1 MKKKAVTIS
10 ASQLIGFLDQELKEL
25 PDNRKGDNKKYTVKD
40 AVIAAFSVFFTQS
53 PSFLQ
58 YQRLMNPKK
67 GQDNA
72 QSLFKLL
79 EIPCDNQIRNLLDPI
94 PALTVFGTFKNTY
107 KWLENNWVIEEFK
120 YLDNQIL
127 MALDGTEYHSSKK
140 INCLHCNCRKHRNGS
155 VTYYHQAVT
164 PVIVSPLKKQ
174 VILKDTASHIN
185 FPPEFIKKQD
195 GKTKQDCETVAVKRW
210 LLRNP
215 VDQKNN
221 QITLLGDDLYSR
233 QPICDLAL
241 EQGYNFIFVAKAS
254 SHQSLYEWIDFS
266 EKNGE
271 MRSGEIKKY
280 EKGKRRIYRYRYVNN
295 LPIRESEPSLMGNWY
310 EVEIFDT
317 TKNKVIYKNSFITNH
332 ELNEQN
338 IFPMMKS
345 GRTRWKVENENNN
358 ILKNQGYNL
367 EHNFGHGQEN
377 LSEILLSLNL
387 LAFLFHNVL
396 DLVNDMYQKVRK
408 SLGTRKRFFNDI
420 RALLNY
426 IWFQS
431 WNDLFIFIL
440 SEGESREAVNTS

>member
-10 ASQLIGFLDQELKEL
+10 ASQLIGFLDKELQEL
-25 PDNRKGDNKKYTVKD
+25 PDNRKGDNKKYAVKD

-58 YQRLMNPKK
+58 YQRLMKPKK
-67 GQDNA
+67 GKDNA

-79 EIPCDNQIRNLLDPI
+79 EIPCDNQIRNLLEPI
-94 PALTVFGTFKNTY
+94 PASTVFGAFKTTY
-107 KWLENNWVIEEFK
+107 QWLETNRVIKEFK

-127 MALDGTEYHSSKK
+127 MALDGTEYYSSKK
-140 INCLHCNCRKHRNGS
+140 INCPHCNCRKHRNGS

-164 PVIVSPLKKQ
+164 PVIVSPAKKQ
-174 VILKDTASHIN
+174 VIN

-195 GKTKQDCETVAVKRW
+195 GKTKQDCENAAVKRW
-210 LLRNP
+210 LLKNP
-215 VDQKNN
+215 VEREKN

-233 QPICDLAL
+233 QPLCELAL

-266 EKNGE
+266 EKTGE
-271 MRSGEIKKY
+271 IKIGEIKKY
-280 EKGKRRIYRYRYVNN
+280 EKEKRRIYRYRYVNN
-295 LPIRESEPSLMGNWY
+295 VPMREAEPSLMVNWY

-338 IFPMMKS
+338 IFEMMKS
-345 GRTRWKVENENNN
+345 GRTRWKVENESNN

-396 DLVNDMYQKVRK
+396 YLVNEMYQKVRK

-426 IWFQS
+426 VWFQS

-440 SEGESREAVNTS
+440 KEGDERESINTS

>member
-1 MKKKAVTIS
+1 MNQKAITIS
-10 ASQLIGFLDQELKEL
+10 TSQLIGFLDQELKEL
-25 PDNRKGDNKKYTVKD
+25 PDNRKGENKKYTVNH
-40 AVIAAFSVFFTQS
+40 AVKAGFSVFFTQS

-58 YQRLMNPKK
+58 HQRLMKPKK
-67 GQDNA
+67 GKDNA
-72 QSLFKLL
+72 ESLFGLS
-79 EIPCDNQIRNLLDPI
+79 EIPCDNQIRKLLDPI
-94 PALTVFGTFKNTY
+94 PATTVFGAFKSTY
-107 KWLENNWVIEEFK
+107 KWLEANGVIEQFK

-127 MALDGTEYHSSKK
+127 MALDGTEYYSSKK
-140 INCLHCNCRKHRNGS
+140 INCPHCNCRNHRNGS
-155 VTYYHQAVT
+155 VTYYHQVVT
-164 PVIVSPLKKQ
+164 PVIVSPSKKQ
-174 VILKDTASHIN
+174 VIN

-195 GKTKQDCETVAVKRW
+195 GKTKQDCENAAVKRW

-215 VDQKNN
+215 VEREKNE
-221 QITLLGDDLYSR
+221 ITLLGDDLYSR
-233 QPICDLAL
+233 QPICELVL
-241 EQGYNFIFVAKAS
+241 EQGYNFIFVAKPS
-254 SHQSLYEWIDFS
+254 SHRSLYEWIDFS

-295 LPIRESEPSLMGNWY
+295 VPMRETEPSLMVNWY

-317 TKNKVIYKNSFITNH
+317 AKNKVIYKNSFITNH
-332 ELNEQN
+332 ELSESN
-338 IFPMMKS
+338 IFPIIKS
-345 GRTRWKVENENNN
+345 GRTRWKVENESNN

-396 DLVNDMYQKVRK
+396 DLVNSMYQKVRE
-408 SLGTRKRFFNDI
+408 SLGTIKRFFNDI

-426 IWFQS
+426 VWFQS

-440 SEGESREAVNTS
+440 TEGDEREPFNTS

>member
-1 MKKKAVTIS
+1 MKKKAVTIE
-10 ASQLIGFLDQELKEL
+10 ASQLIEFLDQELNEL
-25 PDNRKGDNKKYTVKD
+25 PDNRKGDNKKYAVKD
-40 AVIAAFSVFFTQS
+40 ALKAAFSVFFTQS

-58 YQRLMNPKK
+58 HQRLMKPKK
-67 GQDNA
+67 GKDNA
-72 QSLFKLL
+72 ESLFVLE

-94 PALTVFGTFKNTY
+94 PARTVFPAFKTTC
-107 KWLENNWVIEEFK
+107 KWLETNRIIEEFK
-120 YLDNQIL
+120 YLDHQIL
-127 MALDGTEYHSSKK
+127 LALDGTEYYGSKK
-140 INCLHCNCRKHRNGS
+140 INCPHCNCRKHRNGS

-164 PVIVSPLKKQ
+164 PVIVSPSKKQ
-174 VILKDTASHIN
+174 VINLA
-185 FPPEFIKKQD
+185 PEFIKKPD
-195 GKTKQDCETVAVKRW
+195 GKTKQDCENAAVKRW
-210 LLRNP
+210 LLKNP
-215 VDQKNN
+215 IEREKN

-233 QPICDLAL
+233 QPICELAL
-241 EQGYNFIFVAKAS
+241 EQGYNFIFVAKPS
-254 SHQSLYEWIDFS
+254 SHQTLYEWVDFS

-271 MRSGEIKKY
+271 VRIGEIKKY

-295 LPIRESEPSLMGNWY
+295 VPMRESEPSLMVNWY

-317 TKNKVIYKNSFITNH
+317 AKNKVIYKNSFITNH
-332 ELNEQN
+332 ELSESN
-338 IFPMMKS
+338 IFKMIVS
-345 GRTRWKVENENNN
+345 GRTRWKVENESNN

-396 DLVNDMYQKVRK
+396 DLVNSMYQKVRE

-426 IWFQS
+426 VWFQS

-440 SEGESREAVNTS
+440 TEGESREPVNTS